1 MKKRILSICGVAL
14 VGITLASCGKGGITY
29 SEIKVNTPSEK
40 GNAVES
46 VEAKTTGAYGRDITY
61 SLNNKMTPE
70 EVIDALSG
78 SFSAYLPLKENAY
91 NYSYKQ
97 ISNYTAENDY
107 GVDSN
112 YGYYLKGKETVNT
125 EMYSSKEYY
134 RKSDYIKSDSSTD
147 PKIYK
152 ADANYV
158 KTNNTRDNVTENTI
172 IKSDAKKANVFTS
185 NVSTDVTENTMKFAS
200 SIETETVVN
209 SKATRGS
216 ANGSQNSKQSY
227 YISASEKSTDD
238 TYGYKYVGYDLKNEE
253 TVSYQIG
260 AHYGFETNT
269 LSEDNFATQSYR
281 VSNFYNDEISNLYT
295 FSYEL
300 TDKYII
306 LKSDFNFTDEVYNAA
321 FTKSLTGSNLATE
334 LKTLMETD
342 YKGSKSSYEIWLAY
356 TEKSIGYAYYKADTL
371 TNYNISKVYEKSDFL
386 EFEFEEN
393 NYTDLIGKTYNKKG
407 KVSETTIVST
417 LTDGYESKINDLFSY
432 CEKNNDYKDIK
443 FKAKKFT
450 LV

>member
-29 SEIKVNTPSEK
+29 SEIKVNNPSEK

-46 VEAKTTGAYGRDITY
+46 VEAKTIGPFGREITY

-70 EVIDALSG
+70 EVIAALTVVS
-78 SFSAYLPLKENAY
+78 SISAYLPTTENAY

-125 EMYSSKEYY
+125 ETYSSKEYY
-134 RKSDYIKSDSSTD
+134 RKSSSSNDETS
-147 PKIYK
+147 KYYK

-172 IKSDAKKANVFTS
+172 IKSDAKKVNVFTS
-185 NVSTDVTENTMKFAS
+185 NESTDVRETTMKFAS
-200 SIETETVVN
+200 STETETVIN

-216 ANGSQNSKQSY
+216 ANGSQNSKESY

-238 TYGYKYVGYDLKNEE
+238 TYGYDRVGYDLKNEE
-253 TVSYQIG
+253 TVSYQI
-260 AHYGFETNT
+260 ARNYGFETNT
-269 LSEDNFATQSYR
+269 SSTDDFSIQSYNL
-281 VSNFYNDEISNLYT
+281 SYFYNDEISNLYT

-306 LKSDFNFTDEVYNAA
+306 VKSDFNFTDEVYSAA
-321 FTKSLTGSNLATE
+321 YNKSLTGSNITTE

-356 TEKSIGYAYYKADTL
+356 TEKSLGYAYYKKDVV
-371 TNYNISKVYEKSDFL
+371 TNYNISKIYDKSDFND
-386 EFEFEEN
+386 EFEEN

-417 LTDGYESKINDLFSY
+417 LTDGYESKINDLLSY
-432 CEKNNDYKDIK
+432 CEKNNDYKDIT
-443 FKAKKFT
+443 FKAKRMWHY
-450 LV
+450 

>member
-29 SEIKVNTPSEK
+29 SEIKVNNPSEK

-46 VEAKTTGAYGRDITY
+46 VEAKTIGPFGREITY

-78 SFSAYLPLKENAY
+78 SFSAYLPIKESAY
-91 NYSYKQ
+91 NYSSKQ

-125 EMYSSKEYY
+125 ETYSSKEYY
-134 RKSDYIKSDSSTD
+134 RKSSSSNDETS
-147 PKIYK
+147 KYYK

-172 IKSDAKKANVFTS
+172 IKSDAKKVNVFTS
-185 NVSTDVTENTMKFAS
+185 NESTDVRETTMKFAS
-200 SIETETVVN
+200 STETETVIN

-216 ANGSQNSKQSY
+216 ANGSQNSKESY

-238 TYGYKYVGYDLKNEE
+238 TYGYDYVGYDLKNEE
-253 TVSYQIG
+253 TVSYQISSN
-260 AHYGFETNT
+260 YGFESNM
-269 LSEDNFATQSYR
+269 LSSDYFATQSYR

-417 LTDGYESKINDLFSY
+417 LTDGYENKINDLFSY

>member
-29 SEIKVNTPSEK
+29 SEIKVNNPSEK

-46 VEAKTTGAYGRDITY
+46 VEVTTKGAYGRDITY

-78 SFSAYLPLKENAY
+78 SFNAYLPIKESAY
-91 NYSYKQ
+91 NYSSKQ

-134 RKSDYIKSDSSTD
+134 IKSDSFND
-147 PKIYK
+147 QKIYK

-172 IKSDAKKANVFTS
+172 IKSDAKKVNVFTS
-185 NVSTDVTENTMKFAS
+185 NESNDVTEDTMKFAS
-200 SIETETVVN
+200 STETETVVN
-209 SKATRGS
+209 SKATRAS
-216 ANGSQNSKQSY
+216 ANGSQNSKESY

-238 TYGYKYVGYDLKNEE
+238 TYGYDYVGYDLKNEE
-253 TVSYQIG
+253 TVSYQISSN
-260 AHYGFETNT
+260 YGFESNM
-269 LSEDNFATQSYR
+269 LSSDYFDTQSYR

-417 LTDGYESKINDLFSY
+417 LTDGYENKINDLFSY

>member
-29 SEIKVNTPSEK
+29 SEIKVNNPSEK

-46 VEAKTTGAYGRDITY
+46 VEVTTKGAYGRDITY

-78 SFSAYLPLKENAY
+78 SFNAYLPIKESAY
-91 NYSYKQ
+91 NYSSKQ

-134 RKSDYIKSDSSTD
+134 IKSDSFND
-147 PKIYK
+147 QKIYK
-152 ADANYV
+152 ADVNYV

-172 IKSDAKKANVFTS
+172 IKSDAKKVNVFTS
-185 NVSTDVTENTMKFAS
+185 NESTDVRETTMKFAS
-200 SIETETVVN
+200 STETETVVN
-209 SKATRGS
+209 SKATRAS
-216 ANGSQNSKQSY
+216 ANGSQNSKESY

-238 TYGYKYVGYDLKNEE
+238 TYGYDYVGYDLKNEE
-253 TVSYQIG
+253 TVSYQISSN
-260 AHYGFETNT
+260 YGFESNM
-269 LSEDNFATQSYR
+269 LSSDYFDTQSYR

-417 LTDGYESKINDLFSY
+417 LTDGYENKINDLFSY

>member
-46 VEAKTTGAYGRDITY
+46 VEAKTTGAYGREITY

-78 SFSAYLPLKENAY
+78 SFNAYLPMKESAY
-91 NYSYKQ
+91 NYSSKQ

-134 RKSDYIKSDSSTD
+134 IKSDSFND
-147 PKIYK
+147 QKIYK

-158 KTNNTRDNVTENTI
+158 KTNNTQDDKTVNSI
-172 IKSDAKKANVFTS
+172 IKSDAKKVNVFTS
-185 NVSTDVTENTMKFAS
+185 NTSNDVTERTMKFAS
-200 SIETETVVN
+200 STETETVIN
-209 SKATRGS
+209 SKAARVS
-216 ANGSQNSKQSY
+216 ANGSQNSKESY

-253 TVSYQIG
+253 TVSYQILSN
-260 AHYGFETNT
+260 YGFESNM
-269 LSEDNFATQSYR
+269 LSSDYFGTQSYR

-356 TEKSIGYAYYKADTL
+356 TKNSIGYAYYKADTL

-417 LTDGYESKINDLFSY
+417 LTDGYENKINDLFSY

-450 LV
+450 LI

>member
-46 VEAKTTGAYGRDITY
+46 VEATTTGAFNRVITY

-78 SFSAYLPLKENAY
+78 SFSAYLPTKESAY
-91 NYSYKQ
+91 NYSSKQ

-134 RKSDYIKSDSSTD
+134 IKSDSLSSTN
-147 PKIYK
+147 PTSKIYK
-152 ADANYV
+152 ADVNYV
-158 KTNNTRDNVTENTI
+158 KTNNTQDDKTVNSI
-172 IKSDAKKANVFTS
+172 IKSDAKKVNVFDSNTS
-185 NVSTDVTENTMKFAS
+185 NDVTERTMKFAS
-200 SIETETVVN
+200 STETETVIN

-216 ANGSQNSKQSY
+216 ANGSQNSKESY

-253 TVSYQIG
+253 TVSYQILSN
-260 AHYGFETNT
+260 YGFESNM
-269 LSEDNFATQSYR
+269 LSSDYFDTQSYR

-356 TEKSIGYAYYKADTL
+356 TNNSIGYAYYKADTL

-407 KVSETTIVST
+407 KVSETTIVNT
-417 LTDGYESKINDLFSY
+417 LTDGYENKINDLFSY

-443 FKAKKFT
+443 FKAKKST
-450 LV
+450 LI

>member
-46 VEAKTTGAYGRDITY
+46 VEAKTTGAFNRVITY

-70 EVIDALSG
+70 EVIDALSE
-78 SFSAYLPLKENAY
+78 SFSAYLPTKESAY
-91 NYSYKQ
+91 NYSSKQ

-134 RKSDYIKSDSSTD
+134 IKSDSLNSTN
-147 PKIYK
+147 PTSKIYK

-158 KTNNTRDNVTENTI
+158 KINNTQDDKTVNSIV
-172 IKSDAKKANVFTS
+172 KSDAKKVNVFDSNTS
-185 NVSTDVTENTMKFAS
+185 NDVTERTMKFAS
-200 SIETETVVN
+200 STETETVIN

-216 ANGSQNSKQSY
+216 ANGSQNSKESY

-253 TVSYQIG
+253 TVSYQILSN
-260 AHYGFETNT
+260 YGFESNM
-269 LSEDNFATQSYR
+269 LSSDYYDTQSYR

-306 LKSDFNFTDEVYNAA
+306 VKSDFNFTDEVYNAA

-356 TEKSIGYAYYKADTL
+356 TNNSIGYAYYKADTL

-417 LTDGYESKINDLFSY
+417 LTDGYENKINDLFSY

-443 FKAKKFT
+443 FKAKKST